1 MAASRFW
8 RRSSAT
14 YGNQR
19 HPASDGIIA
28 GPGPK
33 GPGVGENTA
42 IQSVQTNGPSAQSV
56 GQMVTLAVATNTAS
70 PMARGFRVWSQ
81 DAGDPTRR
89 MTGRMDPAK
98 VSGLNDVS
106 GINSAVNAIRPVL
119 HPNGVRVGFQGGPS
133 QQPAYP
139 GTGQAVAFGS
149 PLAWMSVGQ
158 VGMGLG

>member
-1 MAASRFW
+1 MPRW

-19 HPASDGIIA
+19 HPAADPNVP
-28 GPGPK
+28 GPGPH
-33 GPGVGENTA
+33 GPGVGQNTA
-42 IQSVQTNGPSAQSV
+42 IQPVQTNGPSKQSI
-56 GQMVTLAVATNTAS
+56 GQMVTLAIATNTSS

-98 VSGLNDVS
+98 VAGLNDVS
-106 GINSAVNAIRPVL
+106 GVDSAVEAIRPVL
-119 HPNGVRVGFQGGPS
+119 HPTAIRVNFQGGPS

-139 GTGQAVAFGS
+139 GTGQAVSFGQ
-149 PLAWMSVGQ
+149 PLAWMSMGQ
-158 VGMGLG
+158 VGMSLG